1 MGFFGRKKDKEKEK
15 EKKGGLFGWMKRKQ
29 ADEPEREEQIVEPE
43 PETDT
48 DDVAAQMLAEREAA
62 RQAETEQWRE
72 EAEAEIAAD
81 QAEAAA
87 LAAKAAQD
95 ELLTEEEDSEADA
108 EDEDDE
114 EPIVVTFQP
123 EEAESEAEE
132 AEPETVKVESEAVAE
147 PETVESEL
155 EEVAEPETVEPEPE
169 AVAESETV
177 ESELEEVA
185 EPETVE
191 TEPEEIAEP
200 ETVETEPEEVAEPE
214 TVEVEPEAVA
224 EPETVEVEPE
234 AVAEPE
240 TVETE
245 PEEIAEPETVETE
258 PEEVT
263 ELETVKVEPEEVAE
277 PEAVEPEPET
287 VETEPEEVAEPETEE
302 VESEEFDETEPE
314 ASEPEE
320 PQEPEKKK
328 KKGFF
333 EKIRDG
339 LRKTK
344 DSVIA
349 KMQLVLNAFTK
360 IDEDLFDQLEETMI
374 MGDMGA
380 ETSIEICDQLR
391 KRVKERG
398 ITDPKQ
404 IMGLIQEII
413 GEMLGEDQTLQ
424 LQTKPSVIM
433 VIGVNGAGK
442 TTTIGKLC
450 HQLKEDGKKVIVA
463 AADTF
468 RAAAIDQL
476 EVWTDRAGVELVK
489 HAEGSDPAA
498 VVYDAIE
505 AAKARN
511 CDVLICDTAGRLHNK
526 KNLMQELAKINRI
539 IENKAAGCDKEILLV
554 LDATTGQNAVN
565 QARLFKE
572 VADITGIV
580 LTKLDGTAKGGI
592 IVSIKNELEIP
603 VKLIGVGEKIDDLQP
618 FHARDFVNALFET
631 EERK

>member
-95 ELLTEEEDSEADA
+95 ELLIEEEDSEADA
-108 EDEDDE
+108 EDEEDEDDE
-114 EPIVVTFQP
+114 EPIAVTFQP

-132 AEPETVKVESEAVAE
+132 AESEEVAE
-147 PETVESEL
+147 PEAVETEP
-155 EEVAEPETVEPEPE
+155 EEVAEPET
-169 AVAESETV
+169 A
-177 ESELEEVA
+177 
-185 EPETVE
+185 E
-191 TEPEEIAEP
+191 TEPEEVAEP

-224 EPETVEVEPE
+224 EL
-234 AVAEPE
+234 E

-245 PEEIAEPETVETE
+245 LEEIAEP
-258 PEEVT
+258 
-263 ELETVKVEPEEVAE
+263 
-277 PEAVEPEPET
+277 
-287 VETEPEEVAEPETEE
+287 
-302 VESEEFDETEPE
+302 EEFDETEPE

-618 FHARDFVNALFET
+618 FHARDFINALFET

>member
-29 ADEPEREEQIVEPE
+29 VDEPEREEQIVEPE

-114 EPIVVTFQP
+114 EPIAVTFQP

-132 AEPETVKVESEAVAE
+132 AEPETVKVE
-147 PETVESEL
+147 
-155 EEVAEPETVEPEPE
+155 PETVEPEPE
-169 AVAESETV
+169 AVAESETVEPEPEAVAEPETV

-214 TVEVEPEAVA
+214 T
-224 EPETVEVEPE
+224 
-234 AVAEPE
+234 
-240 TVETE
+240 
-245 PEEIAEPETVETE
+245 
-258 PEEVT
+258 EEV
-263 ELETVKVEPEEVAE
+263 
-277 PEAVEPEPET
+277 
-287 VETEPEEVAEPETEE
+287 EPEEVAEPETEE
-302 VESEEFDETEPE
+302 SESEEVAEPETEESESEELDETEAE
-314 ASEPEE
+314 ASEPEG

>member
-29 ADEPEREEQIVEPE
+29 TDEPEREAQIVEPE

-62 RQAETEQWRE
+62 RQAEAEQWRE

-108 EDEDDE
+108 EDEEDEDDE
-114 EPIVVTFQP
+114 EPIAVTFQP
-123 EEAESEAEE
+123 EAV
-132 AEPETVKVESEAVAE
+132 AEPETVEAESEAVAE
-147 PETVESEL
+147 PETVEAESET
-155 EEVAEPETVEPEPE
+155 VAEPETVEAEPE
-169 AVAESETV
+169 AVAESETE
-177 ESELEEVA
+177 ESESEEV
-185 EPETVE
+185 
-191 TEPEEIAEP
+191 TEL

-214 TVEVEPEAVA
+214 TVETEPKE
-224 EPETVEVEPE
+224 
-234 AVAEPE
+234 VAEPE

-245 PEEIAEPETVETE
+245 S
-258 PEEVT
+258 
-263 ELETVKVEPEEVAE
+263 EEVAE
-277 PEAVEPEPET
+277 PETEESESEEVAEPET
-287 VETEPEEVAEPETEE
+287 IEPEPEEVAEPET
-302 VESEEFDETEPE
+302 VETKPE
-314 ASEPEE
+314 
-320 PQEPEKKK
+320 EPEKKK

>member
-108 EDEDDE
+108 EDGEDEDDE
-114 EPIVVTFQP
+114 EPIAVTFQP

-132 AEPETVKVESEAVAE
+132 AESETVEPEPEAVAE
-147 PETVESEL
+147 PETVEVKPEEIAEPETVEPEP

-169 AVAESETV
+169 AVAEPEIVET
-177 ESELEEVA
+177 EPETVA

-191 TEPEEIAEP
+191 VESEAVAELETVEPEPEEIAEP
-200 ETVETEPEEVAEPE
+200 ETVEPEPEEVAEPE
-214 TVEVEPEAVA
+214 IVETEPETVA
-224 EPETVEVEPE
+224 EPETVEPEPE
-234 AVAEPE
+234 EVVEPE
-240 TVETE
+240 TVET
-245 PEEIAEPETVETE
+245 
-258 PEEVT
+258 
-263 ELETVKVEPEEVAE
+263 
-277 PEAVEPEPET
+277 
-287 VETEPEEVAEPETEE
+287 
-302 VESEEFDETEPE
+302 
-314 ASEPEE
+314 EPEE

>member
-114 EPIVVTFQP
+114 EPITVTFQ
-123 EEAESEAEE
+123 S
-132 AEPETVKVESEAVAE
+132 
-147 PETVESEL
+147 
-155 EEVAEPETVEPEPE
+155 
-169 AVAESETV
+169 
-177 ESELEEVA
+177 
-185 EPETVE
+185 
-191 TEPEEIAEP
+191 
-200 ETVETEPEEVAEPE
+200 
-214 TVEVEPEAVA
+214 
-224 EPETVEVEPE
+224 E

-245 PEEIAEPETVETE
+245 PEAVAEPETVEAESKAVAEPETVEAEPEAVAEPETVEAELEEVTEPETVETESEAVAEPETVEAELETVAEPETVETE
-258 PEEVT
+258 PE
-263 ELETVKVEPEEVAE
+263 TVA
-277 PEAVEPEPET
+277 EPET

-302 VESEEFDETEPE
+302 SESEEVAEPETEESEPEEVAEPETEESEPEEVAEPETEEVEPEEVAEPETEESESEELDETEAE

>member
-81 QAEAAA
+81 QVEAAA

-95 ELLTEEEDSEADA
+95 ELLTEEEDSEAENE
-108 EDEDDE
+108 EDEE

-123 EEAESEAEE
+123 EEADSEAEE
-132 AEPETVKVESEAVAE
+132 TEP
-147 PETVESEL
+147 
-155 EEVAEPETVEPEPE
+155 EEVAEPETVETELEEITEP
-169 AVAESETV
+169 ETV
-177 ESELEEVA
+177 ETELEEITEPEIVETELEEVTEPETVETEPEEVA

-200 ETVETEPEEVAEPE
+200 ETEEV
-214 TVEVEPEAVA
+214 
-224 EPETVEVEPE
+224 
-234 AVAEPE
+234 
-240 TVETE
+240 
-245 PEEIAEPETVETE
+245 
-258 PEEVT
+258 
-263 ELETVKVEPEEVAE
+263 
-277 PEAVEPEPET
+277 
-287 VETEPEEVAEPETEE
+287 EPEEVAEPETEE
-302 VESEEFDETEPE
+302 SESEEVAEPETMETEPEAVAEPEIVETEPETVAEPETVEVESEAVAELETEEVEEPE

>member
-29 ADEPEREEQIVEPE
+29 VDEPEREEQIVEPE

-114 EPIVVTFQP
+114 EPIAVTFQP

-132 AEPETVKVESEAVAE
+132 AEPETVKVE
-147 PETVESEL
+147 
-155 EEVAEPETVEPEPE
+155 PETVEPEPE
-169 AVAESETV
+169 AVAESETVEPEPEAVAEPETV

-200 ETVETEPEEVAEPE
+200 ETVEPEPEEVAEPE
-214 TVEVEPEAVA
+214 TEEVE
-224 EPETVEVEPE
+224 
-234 AVAEPE
+234 
-240 TVETE
+240 
-245 PEEIAEPETVETE
+245 
-258 PEEVT
+258 
-263 ELETVKVEPEEVAE
+263 LEEVA
-277 PEAVEPEPET
+277 EPET
-287 VETEPEEVAEPETEE
+287 VETEPEEVAEPET
-302 VESEEFDETEPE
+302 VET
-314 ASEPEE
+314 EPEE

-374 MGDMGA
+374 IGDMGA

>member
-29 ADEPEREEQIVEPE
+29 ADELEREEQIVEPE

-108 EDEDDE
+108 EDEEDEDDE
-114 EPIVVTFQP
+114 EPIAVTFQP

-132 AEPETVKVESEAVAE
+132 AEPETVKVEPEAVAE

-155 EEVAEPETVEPEPE
+155 EEVAEPETVE
-169 AVAESETV
+169 
-177 ESELEEVA
+177 
-185 EPETVE
+185 
-191 TEPEEIAEP
+191 TEPEEVTEP
-200 ETVETEPEEVAEPE
+200 ETVETEPEEVA
-214 TVEVEPEAVA
+214 
-224 EPETVEVEPE
+224 
-234 AVAEPE
+234 
-240 TVETE
+240 
-245 PEEIAEPETVETE
+245 
-258 PEEVT
+258 
-263 ELETVKVEPEEVAE
+263 
-277 PEAVEPEPET
+277 EPET

-302 VESEEFDETEPE
+302 VEPEEVAEPETEESESEELDETEAE

>member
-108 EDEDDE
+108 EDEEDDE
-114 EPIVVTFQP
+114 EPIAVTFQP
-123 EEAESEAEE
+123 EEADSEAEE
-132 AEPETVKVESEAVAE
+132 TEPEEVAEPETVETEPEEVAEPETVEAEPEAVAE
-147 PETVESEL
+147 PETVEVEPEAVTEPETVEVEP
-155 EEVAEPETVEPEPE
+155 EEVAEPETVEVEPEEVAEPE
-169 AVAESETV
+169 AVETEPEEVIEPETV
-177 ESELEEVA
+177 ETEPEEVAEPEIVEAEPEEVA

-200 ETVETEPEEVAEPE
+200 E
-214 TVEVEPEAVA
+214 
-224 EPETVEVEPE
+224 
-234 AVAEPE
+234 
-240 TVETE
+240 
-245 PEEIAEPETVETE
+245 
-258 PEEVT
+258 
-263 ELETVKVEPEEVAE
+263 EL
-277 PEAVEPEPET
+277 
-287 VETEPEEVAEPETEE
+287 
-302 VESEEFDETEPE
+302 DETEPE

-424 LQTKPSVIM
+424 LKTKPSVIM

>member
-114 EPIVVTFQP
+114 EPIAVIFQP

-132 AEPETVKVESEAVAE
+132 AEPETVKVEPEAVAE
-147 PETVESEL
+147 PETVE
-155 EEVAEPETVEPEPE
+155 P
-169 AVAESETV
+169 
-177 ESELEEVA
+177 
-185 EPETVE
+185 
-191 TEPEEIAEP
+191 EPEEIAEP

-214 TVEVEPEAVA
+214 TVES
-224 EPETVEVEPE
+224 
-234 AVAEPE
+234 
-240 TVETE
+240 
-245 PEEIAEPETVETE
+245 
-258 PEEVT
+258 
-263 ELETVKVEPEEVAE
+263 
-277 PEAVEPEPET
+277 
-287 VETEPEEVAEPETEE
+287 EPEEVAEPETEAE
-302 VESEEFDETEPE
+302 ASEPEEFDETEAE

-413 GEMLGEDQTLQ
+413 GEMLGEDQMLQ

>member
-43 PETDT
+43 SETDT

-81 QAEAAA
+81 QVEAAA

-95 ELLTEEEDSEADA
+95 ELLTEEEDSEAENE
-108 EDEDDE
+108 EDEDEE
-114 EPIVVTFQP
+114 EPIAVTFQP

-132 AEPETVKVESEAVAE
+132 AEPEAVETELEEITEPETEESEPEEVAEPETEESESEEVAEPETVETELEEVTEPEAVETELEEVTEPEAVETELEEVTE

-155 EEVAEPETVEPEPE
+155 EEVAEPETEAEASEP
-169 AVAESETV
+169 
-177 ESELEEVA
+177 
-185 EPETVE
+185 
-191 TEPEEIAEP
+191 
-200 ETVETEPEEVAEPE
+200 
-214 TVEVEPEAVA
+214 
-224 EPETVEVEPE
+224 
-234 AVAEPE
+234 
-240 TVETE
+240 
-245 PEEIAEPETVETE
+245 
-258 PEEVT
+258 
-263 ELETVKVEPEEVAE
+263 
-277 PEAVEPEPET
+277 
-287 VETEPEEVAEPETEE
+287 
-302 VESEEFDETEPE
+302 EEFDETEAE
-314 ASEPEE
+314 VS
-320 PQEPEKKK
+320 EPEKKK

>member
-81 QAEAAA
+81 QVEAAA

-95 ELLTEEEDSEADA
+95 ELLTEEEDSEAENE
-108 EDEDDE
+108 EDEE

-132 AEPETVKVESEAVAE
+132 AEPETVKVEPEAVAE
-147 PETVESEL
+147 PEMVE
-155 EEVAEPETVEPEPE
+155 A
-169 AVAESETV
+169 
-177 ESELEEVA
+177 
-185 EPETVE
+185 
-191 TEPEEIAEP
+191 
-200 ETVETEPEEVAEPE
+200 
-214 TVEVEPEAVA
+214 EPEAVA
-224 EPETVEVEPE
+224 EPETVETELEEVTEPETVEPEPETVEAEPE

-245 PEEIAEPETVETE
+245 PEAVAEPEIVETEPETVAEPETVE
-258 PEEVT
+258 
-263 ELETVKVEPEEVAE
+263 VESEAVAE
-277 PEAVEPEPET
+277 L
-287 VETEPEEVAEPETEE
+287 ETEE
-302 VESEEFDETEPE
+302 VESEEFEEPE